1 MYLKNLRVF
10 ACLFACQVITGYCA
24 EYVGSSA
31 CQGCHQEAYQLWQ
44 TSDHYRS
51 MQLPDAESVLGN
63 FADVSVEFHGVTSRL
78 FKADDGFFIETQV
91 VGDHGKEES
100 ATFEIG
106 YTFGHRPLQQYLVEL
121 TAGRVQ
127 ALNIAWDSRS
137 VDAGGQRW
145 FHLRSEL
152 PEDSPFTWTRH
163 FQNWNG
169 RCAVCHSTNV
179 STGYDVERNSYKTT
193 FSEINVGCEACHGPA
208 DDHIRTASAGETPS
222 PLGSAAQT
230 LTWHYGEDDAIASPA
245 GTPNDAYID
254 MCGGCHSR
262 RAVISELS
270 PSKKYSEQYQLALLD
285 AGLYHA
291 DGQILDEVFV
301 LGSFLQSKMH
311 RKGVTCMNCHEPHSG
326 EVLFDDNRLCAQC
339 HNPADYDVRG
349 HLLHA
354 SGTNGSMCV
363 DCHMPPTTYMSVDD
377 RRDHRFGIPDPV
389 LSESTGIPNACNDCH
404 KDKSLSWAQENIP
417 GEIPVD
423 GFAMLNTRL
432 QSLDPLAIVG
442 AIEFIQN
449 AEHAEIERATLLAN
463 LPLTDVSIL
472 FATSHLQNEN
482 EMIRIAAV
490 RILNEAPLIVRQ
502 LTFPAVAS
510 DTSSIVRR
518 EAGRGLAEL
527 IATLSTEEAEPLL
540 SLVNDFRSSFEQS
553 LDMPSTQAELALL
566 DQQLG
571 DKQGAIAG
579 FERAIAIEPHY
590 VPGLLN
596 LADLHRADGKDS
608 EAIVLLEKAVAV
620 APDSGAANHSYALA
634 LVRQGDMEA
643 ALKYLKA
650 ATEQIDRQTR
660 YCYVYAVA
668 LDSAA
673 RTSEAVQVLHA
684 ASKTWPNQYDLL
696 MLEVVY
702 REKAGLLSGIKAPL
716 RSLARIAADEP
727 QVQQRLLRYQVY

>member
-1 MYLKNLRVF
+1 MYLRNLRVF
-10 ACLFACQVITGYCA
+10 VCLFACQVINGYCA
-24 EYVGSSA
+24 EYVGSDA
-31 CQGCHQEAYQLWQ
+31 CQGCHQEAYQRWQ

-51 MQLPDAESVLGN
+51 MQLPNAESVLGN

-78 FKADDGFFIETQV
+78 FKTGDKYFIETQV
-91 VGDHGKEES
+91 VGDSGKQES

-106 YTFGHRPLQQYLVEL
+106 YTFGHRPLQQYLVEM
-121 TAGRVQ
+121 TTGHVQ
-127 ALNIAWDSRS
+127 ALNIAWDSRP

-179 STGYDVERNSYKTT
+179 STGYDVQRNSYKTT

-208 DDHIRTASAGETPS
+208 DDHVRTASAGQTPA
-222 PLGSAAQT
+222 PLVSAVQT
-230 LTWHYGEDDAIASPA
+230 LAWHYDEGDAIASPA

-262 RAVISELS
+262 RAVISDLS
-270 PSKKYSEQYQLALLD
+270 PMKKYSEQYQLALLD
-285 AGLYHA
+285 TGLYHA

-311 RKGVTCMNCHEPHSG
+311 RQGVTCMNCHEPHSG

-339 HNPADYDVRG
+339 HNPVDYDVRA

-354 SGTNGSMCV
+354 PGTKGSMCV
-363 DCHMPPTTYMSVDD
+363 DCHMPSTTYMSVDD
-377 RRDHRFGIPDPV
+377 RRDHRFGIPDPA
-389 LSESTGIPNACNDCH
+389 LSDSTGVPNACNGCH
-404 KDKSLSWAQENIP
+404 QDRSWRWAQQNIP
-417 GEIPVD
+417 GEIPADV
-423 GFAMLNTRL
+423 FATLNTRL
-432 QSLDPLAIVG
+432 QSLDPLAVAG

-449 AEHAEIERATLLAN
+449 AEHAEIKRASLLVS
-463 LPLTDVSIL
+463 LPLTDASIR
-472 FATSHLQNEN
+472 FAASNLQNES

-490 RILNEAPLIVRQ
+490 RILSEAPLVVRQ
-502 LTFPAVAS
+502 MTLPGLAS

-527 IATLSTEEAEPLL
+527 ITTLSAEEAKPLL
-540 SLVNDFRSSFEQS
+540 SLVNDFRSSLEQS
-553 LDMPSTQAELALL
+553 LDMPSTQTELAVL

-571 DKQGAIAG
+571 DQQRAIAAY
-579 FERAIAIEPHY
+579 ERAIAIEPHY

-596 LADLHRADGKDS
+596 LADLHRAEGDDS
-608 EAIVLLEKAVAV
+608 KAIVLLDKAVAV

-634 LVRQGDMEA
+634 LVRQGDMKA
-643 ALKYLKA
+643 ALKYFKA
-650 ATEQIDRQTR
+650 ATEQMDRQPR

-673 RTSEAVQVLHA
+673 RTSEAVQVLQA
-684 ASKTWPNQYDLL
+684 ASKTWSNQYDLL

-727 QVQQRLLRYQVY
+727 QVQQRLLRYQVF